1 LFSLLK
7 NRDNLFYK
15 LELYALSQIASRPV
29 IDKELEIKNQY
40 KSRLINEMR
49 KQNLIQLSLEGNR
62 LTPLGKWYINH

>member
-1 LFSLLK
+1 MFSLLK

-15 LELYALSQIASRPV
+15 LELYSLSQIASRPV

-49 KQNLIQLSLEGNR
+49 KQNLIQLSLEGNH